1 MEEGY
6 EMSLHVCFHSTAL
19 SICQL
24 PQGSKAPVDIL
35 EHPFAAFFRTHDEVT
50 LVCPTDLVPQNVR
63 AEHGFIPFELV
74 GPFEFGLTGIL
85 TQVAN
90 PLAAAGVS
98 IVPLSTFNTDYA
110 LIKAEQRENPI
121 EALRRAGHTAENT
134 AKPALP
140 TALSYP
146 GLPYGKRR
154 NDKVNKVQFRSSSIA
169 FHVSGGQGRRSA
181 GVGHS

>member
-1 MEEGY
+1 
-6 EMSLHVCFHSTAL
+6 MSLHVRLHETAL

-50 LVCPTDLVPQNVR
+50 LVCPTDLVPQNAK
-63 AEHGFIPFELV
+63 AEHGFIPFELI

-98 IVPLSTFNTDYA
+98 IVPLSTFNTDYV
-110 LIKAEQRENPI
+110 LIKGDQRQKAI
-121 EALRRAGHTAENT
+121 ATLRQAGH
-134 AKPALP
+134 
-140 TALSYP
+140 
-146 GLPYGKRR
+146 
-154 NDKVNKVQFRSSSIA
+154 KVEKMAQPLQQA
-169 FHVSGGQGRRSA
+169 GR
-181 GVGHS
+181 